1 MPLHHQLYFFSF
13 LVLFSFE
20 IAQTWSIYTIPDSG
34 LEAPSTGHGRIRQIG
49 ATDAAWR
56 HGARYRYLGRDDDP
70 RCPSRSK
77 AKVNCFLHALP
88 TATCGYVGNPK
99 GGGIPPEQNT
109 AALNDGAKVR
119 YFFDNGDP

>member
-1 MPLHHQLYFFSF
+1 MPLHHQLYLFSF

-34 LEAPSTGHGRIRQIG
+34 LEAPSTGHWRVRQIG

-56 HGARYRYLGRDDDP
+56 HGAHYRYLGRDDAP

-88 TATCGYVGNPK
+88 TATCGYVGDPK

-119 YFFDNGDP
+119 

>member
-1 MPLHHQLYFFSF
+1 MADVVPTVKGLKGCHYTTNSIFFSF

-34 LEAPSTGHGRIRQIG
+34 LKAPSTGH
-49 ATDAAWR
+49 
-56 HGARYRYLGRDDDP
+56 YRYLGRDDAP

-88 TATCGYVGNPK
+88 TATCGYVGDPK
-99 GGGIPPEQNT
+99 GGGIPPEQNS
-109 AALNDGAKVR
+109 AVLNDSAKVR
-119 YFFDNGDP
+119 

>member
-1 MPLHHQLYFFSF
+1 MFLY
-13 LVLFSFE
+13 
-20 IAQTWSIYTIPDSG
+20 INQKYAHY
-34 LEAPSTGHGRIRQIG
+34 IRSKNPCGARSALG
-49 ATDAAWR
+49 ATDDARR
-56 HGARYRYLGRDDDP
+56 HKCDACCYLGRDDAP

-88 TATCGYVGNPK
+88 TAICGYVGDHK

-119 YFFDNGDP
+119 